1 MESQTTTMSLD
12 VALVAAAPGTWLII
26 PFLRPPSLPLS
37 LPTPTR
43 PPPLR
48 TCATPRLRSWGANF
62 RLTFRYGSLFIV
74 FVWVQSYLMIM
85 SSVTSVT
92 QACLGPRGKNEDIA
106 QS

>member
-12 VALVAAAPGTWLII
+12 VALVAAAPGTWFII
-26 PFLRPPSLPLS
+26 PIQRPPSLSLPLS
-37 LPTPTR
+37 PPR

-48 TCATPRLRSWGANF
+48 TFSAIVSREFSFA
-62 RLTFRYGSLFIV
+62 FRYGSLFLFLV
-74 FVWVQSYLMIM
+74 RVQSYLMIM
-85 SSVTSVT
+85 ASVTSVT